1 MPHSITFKAA
11 DGFRLHGH
19 EWRHA
24 QADPSRP
31 VVVINPAT
39 SVASR
44 YYHRFAAYLHEHDMD
59 VVTYDY
65 RGIGASRP
73 PASLR
78 RLKASWFDW
87 GEQDCEGALR
97 HARAQFPGQP
107 LDVVAHSIGGFALGL
122 APSNVEV
129 RRVVTMGS
137 QFAYWR
143 DYPPELRRGMLLK
156 WHLAMP
162 LLAVALG
169 YVPAKRLGWME
180 DTPRGVAL
188 DWSTMRPGFERNFR
202 HRSPQGARL
211 ASQRLERFAGLRAP
225 LLALSVTDDP
235 FGTEAA
241 IERLLGYYTSSPRTH
256 LRLAPQDIDAA
267 QIGHFA
273 FFHDR
278 FRDSLWP
285 IALEWLT
292 QEALAEMPRSRAI
305 HDFESSSSRLTTHCT
320 TVIR

>member
-1 MPHSITFKAA
+1 MPQPITFPAA
-11 DGFRLHGH
+11 DGFRLQGH

-24 QADPSRP
+24 HADPSRP

-44 YYHRFAAYLHEHDMD
+44 YYHRFAAYLHAHGMD

-78 RLKASWFDW
+78 RLPASWYDW
-87 GEQDCEGALR
+87 GELDCEGALR
-97 HARAQFPGQP
+97 HVLAAFPGQP

-122 APSNVEV
+122 APSNDRV
-129 RRVVTMGS
+129 RRAFTMGS

-143 DYPPELRRGMLLK
+143 DYRPELRRGMLLK
-156 WHLAMP
+156 WHLVMP

-188 DWSTMRPGFERNFR
+188 DWSTMRPGFEQSFR
-202 HRSPQGARL
+202 HRSPRGRRL
-211 ASQRLERFAGLRAP
+211 ATERRARFGQLRAP

-235 FGTEAA
+235 FGTEPA
-241 IERLLGYYTSSPRTH
+241 IERLLGYFTSSPRTH
-256 LRLAPQDIDAA
+256 LRLSPQEVDAER
-267 QIGHFA
+267 IGHFA

-278 FRDSLWP
+278 FRHSLWP
-285 IALEWLT
+285 IALAWLT
-292 QEALAEMPRSRAI
+292 QEALPAAAPGRHWHHPRHA
-305 HDFESSSSRLTTHCT
+305 
-320 TVIR
+320 